1 MGSLPPSHDSNT
13 YTDTSFLH
21 LSMDTI
27 KFRTELCAK
36 ANSLKGNPEFSDT
49 LSSEDAICKHL
60 QNIPSWNSPQC
71 AQGLT
76 LLDLQLRQFLVILHV
91 SRTYSRHQCSHNFK
105 SPLLDDKCA

>member
-1 MGSLPPSHDSNT
+1 
-13 YTDTSFLH
+13 
-21 LSMDTI
+21 MDTI